1 MNNTLM
7 DITSLS
13 RKPFVPKDQLVRKAD
28 AVLDFEFIYDL
39 VKDTANISSAT
50 SITIGNL
57 YLESIQ

>member
-1 MNNTLM
+1 M